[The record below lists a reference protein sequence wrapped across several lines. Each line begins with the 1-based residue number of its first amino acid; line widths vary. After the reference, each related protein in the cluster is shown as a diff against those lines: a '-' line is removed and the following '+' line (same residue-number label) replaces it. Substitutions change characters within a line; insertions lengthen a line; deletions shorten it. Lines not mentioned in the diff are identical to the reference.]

1 MTEPILY
8 SFRRCPYAMRAR
20 LALLASGTRVQL
32 REVVLKDKPA
42 ALLAAS
48 PKGTVPVMVSAEG
61 EVIDQSLNIMLKV
74 LRDHD
79 PLAWLPATDDALER
93 SLNLIARC
101 DGEFKQH
108 LDRYKY
114 PHRFNLP
121 DGLGSRAQGA
131 IFLIAANEVLSVQ
144 DFLHGTHWGL
154 ADAAI
159 APFVRQ
165 FAHTDADWFSSQPW
179 VALPHW
185 LQAFEMSDTFA
196 RCMLKV
202 PAWKEGDEVIW
213 FPAS

>member
-1 MTEPILY
+1 MTEPVLY

-42 ALLAAS
+42 ALLEAS
-48 PKGTVPVMVSAEG
+48 PKGTVPVMVLAGG

-79 PLAWLPATDDALER
+79 PSQWLPADEGTLEH
-93 SLNLIARC
+93 SLNLITRC
-101 DGEFKQH
+101 DGGFKQD

-114 PHRFNLP
+114 PHRFHLP
-121 DGLGSRAQGA
+121 DGLANRAQGA
-131 IFLIAANEVLSVQ
+131 SFLIALNEMLSVQ
-144 DFLHGTHWGL
+144 DFLHGPHWGL

-165 FAHTDADWFSSQPW
+165 FAHTDTDWFSAQPW
-179 VALPHW
+179 VALQHW
-185 LQAFEMSDTFA
+185 LQAFEASDTFA

>member
-48 PKGTVPVMVSAEG
+48 PKGTVPVMVTANG
-61 EVIDQSLNIMLKV
+61 EVIDQSLNIMLRV
-74 LRDHD
+74 LREYD
-79 PLAWLPATDDALER
+79 PLHWLPATDDALER
-93 SLNLIARC
+93 SLHLIARC

-114 PHRFNLP
+114 PHRFHLF
-121 DGLGSRAQGA
+121 DGLENRAQGA
-131 IFLIAANEVLSVQ
+131 MFLIAINEVLSVQ
-144 DFLHGTHWGL
+144 DFLHGPHWGM

-159 APFVRQ
+159 APFIRQ
-165 FAHTDADWFSSQPW
+165 FAHTDAHWFSAQPW
-179 VALPHW
+179 NALQGW
-185 LQAFEMSDTFA
+185 LQAFEASDTFA
-196 RCMLKV
+196 RCMHKA
-202 PAWKEGDEVIW
+202 PAWKEGDAVTW
-213 FPAS
+213 FPEH